1 MLLFFVFS
9 ENLFAKNHLLTIFN
23 SLLMIC
29 HCLALI
35 SILLINLTWV
45 VDFGVYP
52 SLHPNCR
59 HQIFY
64 CKFNFMV
71 EHLLQYELLVS
82 NCKWSNQ
89 NAISKAL
96 D

>member
-1 MLLFFVFS
+1 MFFLFS

-45 VDFGVYP
+45 VDCSVYP
-52 SLHPNCR
+52 SLYPNCR

-71 EHLLQYELLVS
+71 QHPPQYELLVS

-89 NAISKAL
+89 NAISEAL